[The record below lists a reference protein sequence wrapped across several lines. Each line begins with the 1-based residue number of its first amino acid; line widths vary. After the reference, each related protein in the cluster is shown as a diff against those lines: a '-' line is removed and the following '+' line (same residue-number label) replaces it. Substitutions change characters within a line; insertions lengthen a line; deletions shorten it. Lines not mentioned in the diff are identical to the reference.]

1 MLLFL
6 AVLSTAGSSL
16 LSLLGLFWAILV
28 DFGGGCTGDMG
39 GSGGGSRRSFFWVSS
54 EVFDALEMGS
64 KFSNWDEYGVHIR

>member
-1 MLLFL
+1 
-6 AVLSTAGSSL
+6 
-16 LSLLGLFWAILV
+16 
-28 DFGGGCTGDMG
+28 MG